1 MTLPIRY
8 PIRRRLVGRDRL
20 HQPTAGPLAR
30 LLHPSTRSLV
40 EPHYLKE
47 GAVSAEFFVSE
58 HRSAVRDSKLL
69 CSVSR
74 LGRWLGVI
82 ARRCLG
88 LEMRL
93 AHLDLKCV
101 ILVRTVGGRGSKRNN
116 VVSIC
121 VLNAPCNL
129 PGYVVA

>member
-1 MTLPIRY
+1 MAYAAAHEIGHLLPIRST
-8 PIRRRLVGRDRL
+8 LGWGSCV
-20 HQPTAGPLAR
+20 HQPGR
-30 LLHPSTRSLV
+30 FVKLH
-40 EPHYLKE
+40 HLKD

-69 CSVSR
+69 RSVSR
-74 LGRWLGVI
+74 FGRRLGVI
-82 ARRCLG
+82 ASGCLG
-88 LEMRL
+88 LEMGL

-101 ILVRTVGGRGSKRNN
+101 ILVGTVSGRGSKRNH

-129 PGYVVA
+129 LGYVVA